1 MSPFEFDTLILPSLF
16 IFFITLSVTF
26 LFTKWPALSIL
37 VAFLKSGIFIGYFG
51 FLFDGTFTFSDDWTY
66 LKGGKYLNSKD
77 IGFSNLDEN
86 WQSALNLA
94 GGNHFIYYFQNA
106 YSLRFFVNGY
116 YAPVAINIALTAFIA
131 FLGARLAIIRFG
143 MSKFV
148 SKLFFIYLFFH
159 PDIFAW
165 SNVMNGKDILVLL
178 IHLLF

>member
-37 VAFLKSGIFIGYFG
+37 VALKSGIFIGYFG

-106 YSLRFFVNGY
+106 LIMILWQRLLRTCSNKYSTNSFYRFFRCKVSNYSLWNE
-116 YAPVAINIALTAFIA
+116 
-131 FLGARLAIIRFG
+131 
-143 MSKFV
+143 
-148 SKLFFIYLFFH
+148 
-159 PDIFAW
+159 
-165 SNVMNGKDILVLL
+165 
-178 IHLLF
+178 